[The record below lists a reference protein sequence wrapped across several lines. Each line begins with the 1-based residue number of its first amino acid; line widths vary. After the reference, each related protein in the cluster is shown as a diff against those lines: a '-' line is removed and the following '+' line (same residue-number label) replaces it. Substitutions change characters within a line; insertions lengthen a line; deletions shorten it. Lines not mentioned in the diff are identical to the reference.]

1 MKAVEKRV
9 VPPEAVTIF
18 TRRLSAAMRFGVPL
32 AQAIEICSEDVKSAR
47 LRQAIRRVRDLITK
61 GTPLSEA
68 LSKESRFFP
77 PFYIA
82 AISQA
87 EKTEDVP
94 SALRHLAEELD
105 ELATTRNL
113 VMRLERYPVVVA
125 FLTVLIALSS
135 VLILLPA
142 VLVPAR
148 GFKEVWDG
156 WDTTLPATGWGF
168 FWIVGTFLAD
178 HGLTIVLA
186 LCGIAALVSLDSLL
200 LRLFPRGK
208 LVTERGKLGLPL
220 YGRSIRNINLLI
232 FCDTLGRSL
241 KHGFSLSQALA
252 AAQKAVPTEV
262 FRREIARLA
271 GDVRRGSTL
280 SQAIRKSEWFP
291 LALTQALAAG
301 ESRSQVPQA
310 FLDMASSFRTEGADG
325 VRRIG
330 RWTQAWVASLA
341 GASVLF
347 CVASFLVTI
356 ATFLLSTYHG

>member
-32 AQAIEICSEDVKSAR
+32 AHAIEICSEEVRNGR
-47 LRQAIRRVRDLITK
+47 LREVIRRVRDLITK
-61 GTPLSEA
+61 GAPLSEA

-87 EKTEDVP
+87 EKVEGLP
-94 SALRHLAEELD
+94 SALKHLAEELD

-113 VMRLERYPVVVA
+113 VRRLERYPVIVA
-125 FLTVLIALSS
+125 FLTVLIVLSG
-135 VLILLPA
+135 VFILLPT

-148 GFKEVWDG
+148 GFKEIWDG
-156 WDTTLPATGWGF
+156 FDTTLPTTGWVF

-178 HGLTIVLA
+178 HGLTIVLV
-186 LCGIAALVSLDSLL
+186 LCGLAALVLLDSLL

-252 AAQKAVPTEV
+252 AAQKAAPTEV

-271 GDVRRGSTL
+271 GDVSRGSIL
-280 SQAIRKSEWFP
+280 SQAMRKSEWFP
-291 LALTQALAAG
+291 LALTRALAAG
-301 ESRSQVPQA
+301 ESKSQVPQA
-310 FLDMASSFRTEGADG
+310 LLDMASSFRTEGADG
-325 VRRIG
+325 VQRIG
-330 RWTQAWVASLA
+330 RWTQAWVVSLA
-341 GASVLF
+341 GAFVLF
-347 CVASFLVTI
+347 CVASFLVMI
-356 ATFLLSTYHG
+356 ATFLLPVHHG